1 MGYTPPTYINRH
13 SKDFEAEVFTGQLPN
28 KQGQSTKGRATSH
41 SLAKNVGQRSK
52 FSTILSTKFNN
63 LTNGFG

>member
-52 FSTILSTKFNN
+52 FSTIL
-63 LTNGFG
+63 